1 MAEPE
6 TIIPIVEEELKVETR
21 TVPTGRVRVET
32 RTELVEE
39 IATAQLE
46 TSEVEVSRVPVGRE
60 VETAPEVK
68 TIGDVTIVP
77 VMEEVLVV
85 ERRLMLKE
93 ELHIRRRVTTETVEV
108 PVSLRKQR
116 GIVTK
121 TGDPA
126 QPATNKD
133 KTNG

>member
-1 MAEPE
+1 MTKPE
-6 TIIPIVEEELKVETR
+6 TIIPIGEEELKVETR
-21 TVPTGRVRVET
+21 SVPTGRVRVET
-32 RTELVEE
+32 KTELVEE
-39 IATAQLE
+39 IATAQLA
-46 TSEVEVSRVPVGRE
+46 TSEVEISRVPVGRE
-60 VETAPEVK
+60 VETAPEVR

-116 GIVTK
+116 GIVTR

-126 QPATNKD
+126 QPATDKD
-133 KTNG
+133 ETNG

>member
-6 TIIPIVEEELKVETR
+6 TIIPIVEEELNVEAR

-126 QPATNKD
+126 QPATTKD
-133 KTNG
+133 KPKG

>member
-1 MAEPE
+1 MAKPE
-6 TIIPIVEEELKVETR
+6 AIIPIGEEELKVETR
-21 TVPTGRVRVET
+21 SVPTGRVRVET

-39 IATAQLE
+39 IATAQLA
-46 TSEVEVSRVPVGRE
+46 TSEVEISRVPVGRE
-60 VETAPEVK
+60 VETAPEVR

-93 ELHIRRRVTTETVEV
+93 ELHVRRRVTTETVEV

-116 GIVTK
+116 GIVK
-121 TGDPA
+121 RTGDPA
-126 QPATNKD
+126 QPATDKD